1 MTGTDALRCPLCA
14 GAFTYAPHSWCC
26 ANGHGFDVAREGY
39 VNLLPVQHK
48 HSREPGDTP
57 ESLAARRAFLDAGH
71 YAPLREALV
80 SMLSGGMRPLDL
92 LDVGC
97 GEGYYTAALKPLA
110 SAVIGL
116 DIAKPA
122 VRLAARRHPGITW
135 VVGSGARL
143 PIADASIDI
152 VCSLFTPLHPAEM
165 ARVLRPGGELI
176 LATPADSHLQALR
189 AALFERVEPHSPEK
203 FRDAFE
209 PALTC
214 VERREVRYALSLAAD
229 DVAKLLEMTPYAWKA
244 RPERRSALLE
254 SQAGLETGAAF
265 VLMRFRMTK
274 PVPPTAP

>member
-1 MTGTDALRCPLCA
+1 MTGSEALRCPICT
-14 GAFTYAPHSWCC
+14 GALIFEPRTWRCT
-26 ANGHGFDVAREGY
+26 NGHAFDVAREGY

-48 HSREPGDTP
+48 HSRAPGDTP

-80 SMLSGGMRPLDL
+80 SMLPGGTRHLEL

-97 GEGYYTAALKPLA
+97 GEGYYTAALKSLA
-110 SAVIGL
+110 STVIGL

-122 VRLAARRHPGITW
+122 VRLAAKRHPDITW
-135 VVGSGARL
+135 IVGSGARL

-165 ARVLRPGGELI
+165 ARVLRPGGDLI

-189 AALFERVEPHSPEK
+189 AALFDQVEPHAPEK

-209 PALTC
+209 PMLSC
-214 VERREVRYALSLAAD
+214 VDRRDVRYALHLSAA
-229 DVAKLLEMTPYAWKA
+229 DVAKLIEMTPYAWKA
-244 RPERRSALLE
+244 RPERRSALLQ
-254 SQAGLETGAAF
+254 SQAGLETEAGF
-265 VLMRFRMTK
+265 VLMRFRTTK
-274 PVPPTAP
+274 PSTMTAP